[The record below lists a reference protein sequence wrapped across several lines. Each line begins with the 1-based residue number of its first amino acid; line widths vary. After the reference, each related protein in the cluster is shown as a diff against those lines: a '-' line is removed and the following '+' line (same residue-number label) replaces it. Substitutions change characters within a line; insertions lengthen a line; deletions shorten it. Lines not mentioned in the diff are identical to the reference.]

1 MCINL
6 ILTNFSGFAQIQDIS
21 NYKLF
26 IFRSSRSLMFFKIGV
41 LKNVG
46 NFTGKH
52 LFWSLFLTKLQALLF
67 LKPRACN
74 FIKKE
79 TPTQVFFCAICYIFK
94 NTKLEEH
101 LRTSAPA
108 HRTLWLKIRYT
119 HTFRNLD
126 SIGLFE
132 VMTKHIIEIFIW
144 SYLSFTVFEI
154 HRNQLALLYSISSEV
169 FTLNL
174 FLYIY
179 FSKL

>member
-52 LFWSLFLTKLQALLF
+52 LFWSLFLTKLQVLLF

-132 VMTKHIIEIFIW
+132 AMTKHIIEIFIW
-144 SYLSFTVFEI
+144 SYLSFIVLRFI
-154 HRNQLALLYSISSEV
+154 GIN
-169 FTLNL
+169 
-174 FLYIY
+174 
-179 FSKL
+179 